1 MGSFIFF
8 KPLIEQV
15 NCENKLVL
23 NIMLTEAKN
32 HRETE
37 SETFNLN
44 PIYFLNV
51 NFNKIMQLLVQQQ
64 VWYNVLRVA

>member
-23 NIMLTEAKN
+23 NIMLTEAKK
-32 HRETE
+32 TE

>member
-1 MGSFIFF
+1 
-8 KPLIEQV
+8 
-15 NCENKLVL
+15 
-23 NIMLTEAKN
+23 MLTEAKN